1 MPLLRAAALVELVSL
16 VALLVNLA
24 TVHVAAVASL
34 LGPVHGCAYLL
45 VIGATW
51 HRTRSARTT
60 VLAAVPVAGGLLA
73 LRRVR

>member
-1 MPLLRAAALVELVSL
+1 MPLLRAAALVELLSL
-16 VALLVNLA
+16 AALLVNLA

-51 HRTRSARTT
+51 HHTHSARTT
-60 VLAAVPVAGGLLA
+60 VLAAVPVAGGLIA